1 MQQQV
6 ESDREGVKS
15 FLEAGAG
22 VALIPG
28 LAPSRRGHH
37 MPPLKKR
44 QMWQLVLNLPARGQ
58 KHVAQQK
65 CVLETELERTDSWA
79 ILGLG
84 SYNFLLSR
92 VTARLTSIL
101 VSPKLGRKGRS

>member
-37 MPPLKKR
+37 MPPLKKK
-44 QMWQLVLNLPARGQ
+44 AD
-58 KHVAQQK
+58 VAIGVK
-65 CVLETELERTDSWA
+65 FTSEGPETCGTTEVCS
-79 ILGLG
+79 G
-84 SYNFLLSR
+84 N
-92 VTARLTSIL
+92 
-101 VSPKLGRKGRS
+101 